1 MKKLLICLIAL
12 MSVGCLKKHGLMPDP
27 LPDMKPLEMYPS
39 TPQISAPGSLY
50 TDQNA
55 AAGLISDSKAFRVND
70 IVLVSISES
79 MSATNTATT
88 DLERKN
94 ANSFKIPNL
103 LGLEKTH
110 TQFFGAG
117 TTDGTMLGT
126 STESSHEGSG
136 TTNRS
141 DTFTGSVATRVV
153 QVLPNGYLMLQGT
166 KEVQVN
172 DEKVNCYLTGMV
184 NPLMISRDH
193 IISSTQIADLKIR
206 YGGYGVIAAQ
216 QSPGLFQRLLN
227 FIWPF

>member
-1 MKKLLICLIAL
+1 MKKYWVLLFLAL
-12 MSVGCLKKHGLMPDP
+12 LTGCLKRHGLVDDVHPNVTPIEIYSD
-27 LPDMKPLEMYPS
+27 
-39 TPQISAPGSLY
+39 TPQVYAPGSLF
-50 TDQNA
+50 TDQNFA
-55 AAGLISDSKAFRVND
+55 SGLISDAKAFRIND
-70 IVLVSISES
+70 IVLVSITES
-79 MSATNTATT
+79 MTATNAANT

-110 TQFFGAG
+110 TQFFGLG
-117 TTDGTMLGT
+117 SSDGTVLGT
-126 STESSHEGSG
+126 STESSHEGKG

-153 QVLPNGYLMLQGT
+153 QVLPNGYLLIQGN

-172 DEKVNCYLTGMV
+172 GEKVSCYLNGLV

-193 IISSTQIADLKIR
+193 IISSTQVADLKIR
-206 YGGYGVIAAQ
+206 YGGSGIIAAQ
-216 QSPGLFQRLLN
+216 QDPGLFQRVLN